1 MHEKKIQKTSNKAL
15 IITDISYLKTIHS
28 RDSLFRTCDIATI
41 ITSILSPPF
50 VISMKVLW
58 LCRSARRERKWESFR
73 WSRRFEVTSLP
84 SVPMEGYNV
93 RCAFDLCFIG
103 DLCRPMDFERYC
115 SYRDLN
121 FQCMCSR
128 MLSGLNYTEISVIFD
143 EQIFEI

>member
-1 MHEKKIQKTSNKAL
+1 M
-15 IITDISYLKTIHS
+15 IHS

-84 SVPMEGYNV
+84 SIPMEGYNV

-103 DLCRPMDFERYC
+103 GLCRPMDFERYC

-121 FQCMCSR
+121 FQCSR
-128 MLSGLNYTEISVIFD
+128 MCSGLNYTEISVIFD
-143 EQIFEI
+143 EQIRLWIGVWRIYCLE